1 MGNATIISGI
11 TEIIDGALYFS
22 ESENPFTVSD
32 WGHVAPDALASK
44 IVSEQQADP
53 AHLKQ
58 ADASVFFQ
66 RITRST
72 DPADEVLTQNAAK
85 LQKLQQYLNDHLSDI
100 QVTRI
105 EGTSRIPI
113 IITGYLP
120 DNTCIA
126 IQTVAIET

>member
-11 TEIIDGALYFS
+11 TEILDGALYFS

-32 WGHVAPDALASK
+32 WGHVDASGLTAK
-44 IVSEQQADP
+44 IVSEQQAQP
-53 AHLKQ
+53 ADLKQ
-58 ADASVFFQ
+58 TDTSAFFQ
-66 RITRST
+66 RISNST
-72 DPADEVLTQNAAK
+72 DPSDEVLIQNAAK
-85 LQKLQQYLNDHLSDI
+85 LQKLQQYLNDHLTDI
-100 QVTRI
+100 QVTRV
-105 EGTSRIPI
+105 EGSSRIPV

>member
-11 TEIIDGALYFS
+11 SEIIDGALYFS

-32 WGHVAPDALASK
+32 WGQVDVSGLTAK
-44 IVSEQQADP
+44 IASEQHAEHAD
-53 AHLKQ
+53 LKQ
-58 ADASVFFQ
+58 TDTSAFFQ
-66 RITRST
+66 RITNST
-72 DPADEVLTQNAAK
+72 DPTDNVLTENAAK
-85 LQKLQQYLNDHLSDI
+85 LQKLQQYLNNHLTDI
-100 QVTRI
+100 QVTRV
-105 EGTSRIPI
+105 EGSSRIPV